1 MGIADKVARKA
12 TELKERREDE
22 SQNGSKG
29 QSSLVLVEPGHIRR
43 LKGVLKTLTGIISE
57 SQDAHPLGRMAFL
70 MTTISEE
77 VAEEMR
83 EYDEMTMRLFMFQIG
98 EVISWIGHGDNERLP
113 DNVRQFAELIQPT
126 VRNDNT
132 SDGSADTP
140 NELDTVTR

>member
-1 MGIADKVARKA
+1 MGIADRVARKA
-12 TELKERREDE
+12 TELQELREEE
-22 SQNGSKG
+22 SQNGSKVPSG
-29 QSSLVLVEPGHIRR
+29 LAVVEPGHILR

-113 DNVRQFAELIQPT
+113 DNVRAFAELIQPT
-126 VRNDNT
+126 VSND
-132 SDGSADTP
+132 SGDDGSAGTHQQS
-140 NELDTVTR
+140 DTVAR